1 MSSEIARSTM
11 SFASPPVQPGVIKIA
26 TDAAA
31 NDSEIENADS
41 LNQLIGRALSVVL
54 RRERPHERDHV
65 AWINSAVHKKRRSG
79 SVQTSNDP
87 ERDRDDRD
95 LADFF
100 LERKKCG
107 RPQTFFDRYSARF
120 GFDVSRDLIQL
131 DRLHEPL
138 SS

>member
-1 MSSEIARSTM
+1 PDHGQVLVESTKRLIQDHFVVPSVSLGDVMNGRSLERYCRQSAASAAR
-11 SFASPPVQPGVIKIA
+11 ARRPVQPGVIKIA

-65 AWINSAVHKKRRSG
+65 AWINSAAHKKRRSG

-87 ERDRDDRD
+87 ERDRD
-95 LADFF
+95 
-100 LERKKCG
+100 
-107 RPQTFFDRYSARF
+107 
-120 GFDVSRDLIQL
+120 
-131 DRLHEPL
+131 
-138 SS
+138 